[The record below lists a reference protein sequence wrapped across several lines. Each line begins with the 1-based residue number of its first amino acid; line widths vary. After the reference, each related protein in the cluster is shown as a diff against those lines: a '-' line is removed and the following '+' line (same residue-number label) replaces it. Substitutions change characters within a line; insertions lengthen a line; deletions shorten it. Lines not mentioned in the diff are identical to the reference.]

1 MKIVHFVFIENQILG
16 ISFFQNLYNS
26 AVGEAK
32 YFIMFAM
39 LVAAGYF
46 AWERKVSKAVPVIVA
61 IAIAVWFVG
70 DTSGVFDWLLNNMK
84 AWGK

>member
-1 MKIVHFVFIENQILG
+1 VN
-16 ISFFQNLYNS
+16 FFQNVFNS
-26 AVGEAK
+26 VQGEAV
-32 YFIMFAM
+32 YFIMLCM
-39 LVAAGYF
+39 LFAAGYF
-46 AWERKVSKAVPVIVA
+46 AMERKVSKAVPVILA